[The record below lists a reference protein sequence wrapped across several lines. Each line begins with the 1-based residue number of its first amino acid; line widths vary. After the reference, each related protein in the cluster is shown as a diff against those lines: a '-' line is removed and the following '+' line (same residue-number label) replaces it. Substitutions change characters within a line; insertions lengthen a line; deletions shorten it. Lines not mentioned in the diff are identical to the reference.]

1 MLLHEPLTLMTPF
14 FQRPGVGGLLR
25 GLCPDGGPGSGLDPI
40 VVILIIIIINVNMHI
55 YIHEYIHDKHHTGNK
70 Y

>member
-1 MLLHEPLTLMTPF
+1 MTPF

-40 VVILIIIIINVNMHI
+40 VVIIIIIINVNMHI
-55 YIHEYIHDKHHTGNK
+55 YIYIYMNTYMISIILVINTKNSG
-70 Y
+70 